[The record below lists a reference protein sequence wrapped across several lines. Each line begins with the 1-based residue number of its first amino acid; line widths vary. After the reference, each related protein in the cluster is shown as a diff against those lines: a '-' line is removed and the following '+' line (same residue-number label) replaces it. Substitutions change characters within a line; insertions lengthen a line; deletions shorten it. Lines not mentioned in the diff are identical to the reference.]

1 MSRGTLC
8 IILLSLCTLGI
19 AGCGCNSDLKVTITT
34 FPTTL
39 APGASS
45 DVAATV
51 THDSKMGG
59 VTWSC
64 TPAGSC
70 GSFNPT
76 QTASGAN
83 SVYTA
88 PTTAPGGGSVT
99 IIATS
104 VTKPSVSSS
113 TNVTIAGLVGQNFT
127 FYATGEENGTF
138 GIYSIAGVVSIATDG
153 SGTVVGGEQD
163 YNDGN
168 GKTIT
173 ADAITGGTLT
183 MAGDG
188 SGNATLSITTAS
200 GSLGAD
206 GTEVFALAFANTS
219 HAVIMQFDGTAT
231 SLGSLDLQSST
242 AQPTNTFSFVA
253 AGDDPSGAP
262 TADGGVF
269 TVVSGALTGMYDVND
284 GGNVT
289 LNTAIPAGA
298 TVSMPDSLGRGTVT
312 GSGLSTSFVYYVVGP
327 ECLRLIDVDTT
338 ETAVGSAYGQGD
350 FQGGFGNGSI
360 GQSIFS
366 MANSGLY
373 AAAGQFTTDGNSFSG
388 VGDLN
393 ESLST
398 TNAPLI
404 DQTFD
409 GSFTLATTGYGS
421 MTFANGSFGD
431 VVTFGLYAIDPTL
444 NILDPNNKTSG
455 GGSAL
460 LAEMDSNLVGI
471 GAVLPQTDTAATSFS
486 GAYAFGAQGDTSAND
501 DEFDFVG
508 EATVSGTTG
517 AFAGTGALSDPFGAL
532 TGSTVTSNTATF
544 NATAAP
550 DVAHAGRYTLNPF
563 TVGTTGTDFTAVNL
577 DVVAYQ
583 ANGGQLFWVE
593 VDNGS
598 EFAGSL
604 EQVATQSSVLSRAKP
619 KKNKP

>member
-1 MSRGTLC
+1 MNRGTLC

-19 AGCGCNSDLKVTITT
+19 AGCGCNSELKLAITT
-34 FPTTL
+34 APTTL
-39 APGASS
+39 ASGASTN
-45 DVAATV
+45 VAATV

-88 PTTAPGGGSVT
+88 PTTAPTGGSVT

-113 TNVTIAGLVGQNFT
+113 TNVTITGLVGQNFT
-127 FYATGEENGTF
+127 FYATGEENNGTF
-138 GIYSIAGVVSIATDG
+138 HVYSIAGVVSIATDG
-153 SGTVVGGEQD
+153 SGTVLGGEQD

-168 GKTIT
+168 GITIT
-173 ADAITGGTLT
+173 ADPITGGTLT

-188 SGNATLSITTAS
+188 SGNATLSVNSA
-200 GSLGAD
+200 SLGAD
-206 GTEVFALAFANTS
+206 GIEVFALAYANTS

-253 AGDDPSGAP
+253 TGTDPSGAP

-269 TVVSGALTGMYDVND
+269 TVVSGALTGTFDVND
-284 GGNVT
+284 GGHVT

-298 TVSMPDSLGRGTVT
+298 MVSVPDSLGRGTVT
-312 GSGLSTSFVYYVVGP
+312 GSGLSASFVYYVVGP
-327 ECLRLIDVDTT
+327 ECVRLIDVDTT
-338 ETAVGSAYGQGD
+338 DTAVGSAYGQGD
-350 FQGGFGNGSI
+350 NQGSFSNSSI
-360 GQSIFS
+360 GASIFS
-366 MANSGLY
+366 MANSLQLY
-373 AAAGQFTTDGNSFSG
+373 AAAGQFTTDANSFSG

-393 ESLST
+393 ESVAT
-398 TNAPLI
+398 GAAPL
-404 DQTFD
+404 TAH
-409 GSFTLATTGYGS
+409 SFNGQLTLATTGYGS
-421 MTFANGSFGD
+421 MTFGEGAFGD
-431 VVTFGLYAIDPTL
+431 VVAFGLYAIDPAL

-455 GGSAL
+455 GGGAL

-471 GAVLPQTDTAATSFS
+471 GAVLPQTDTATTSFS
-486 GAYAFGAQGDTSAND
+486 GAYAFGAQGDTIENA

-508 EATVSGTTG
+508 EATVDGTTG
-517 AFAGTGALSDPFGAL
+517 AFAGTGALGDPLGAL
-532 TGSTVTSNTATF
+532 TGSSVTSTTATF
-544 NATAAP
+544 TATAAP

-563 TVGTTGTDFTAVNL
+563 TVGTTGTDFTPVTL

-583 ANGGQLFWVE
+583 ANGGQLFWVD
-593 VDNGS
+593 VDNGT
-598 EFAGSL
+598 EFVGSL
-604 EQVATQSSVLSRAKP
+604 EQVGATSSALSRAKL
-619 KKNKP
+619 KKHKP